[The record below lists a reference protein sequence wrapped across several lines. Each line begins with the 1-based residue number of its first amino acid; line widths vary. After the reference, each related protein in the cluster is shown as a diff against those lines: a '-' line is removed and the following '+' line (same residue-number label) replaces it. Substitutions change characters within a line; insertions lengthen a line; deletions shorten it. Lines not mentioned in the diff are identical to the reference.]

1 MSADIIIVDDTPENL
16 TVLRDLLT
24 REGYRVRPVLQGEMA
39 LRIARKEPPDLI
51 LLDVLMPGLNGY
63 ETCERL
69 KADPLTAD
77 CPVLFI
83 SALDGTSDK
92 VRGFQA
98 GGLDYITK
106 PFRQEEVLARVRTH
120 LALRTAQKMLK
131 AQNAALVAA
140 ANLQA
145 DVERILRHDLRGP
158 LANIIA
164 FSELIAQESG
174 AATQTKENAQIISG
188 AAYSALSMVHGS
200 FDLLR
205 MERGSYQLQAET
217 FAVRDLLQQIFR
229 EMSAVARQ
237 KSISLRISDE
247 SGADEPG
254 FLIAGERLLTRSLFY
269 NLLKNAI
276 EASPVA
282 GEVHVSL
289 ACRAA
294 ERMVEVRLHNFGE
307 VPETLRENFFEKYAT
322 ANKLGGSGLGTY
334 SARLMALTQGGSI
347 SLDASTPGQTIL
359 AVILPAASG
368 NTAAVCQA
376 RQAMLS
382 EIAGQRLLIA
392 DDDPA
397 NRRYLASILP
407 ARQLFEAGNGHEALS
422 ILTSSTVDIALI
434 DLEMPGMHG
443 QEVVRQY
450 LASIRGSE
458 TSVPRTCLIALTGHD
473 DENTR
478 ARCLESGF
486 DRVLSKPPGK
496 EKLLSSM
503 YEALQAQAPLVELKR
518 DMERLM
524 PEFLQSRQAELARL
538 EAALKQGDNAA
549 IRSMAHRLQGS
560 FAMYGLPEASRYA
573 RAIEQCGAAADNEA
587 QRQLKMLEHYLAQ
600 LKIRYT

>member
-1 MSADIIIVDDTPENL
+1 MSADIIIADDTPENL
-16 TVLRDLLT
+16 TLLRDLLT
-24 REGYRVRPVLQGEMA
+24 QEGYRVRPVLQGELA

-92 VRGFQA
+92 VRGFQV

-120 LALRTAQKMLK
+120 LALRAAQKMLK
-131 AQNAALVAA
+131 AQNTALVAA

-174 AATQTKENAQIISG
+174 QETPVGENAKIIND
-188 AAYSALSMVHGS
+188 AAYSALSMIHGS

-205 MERGSYQLQAET
+205 MERGTYELRPET
-217 FAVRDLLQQIFR
+217 YAIRETLQQIFR
-229 EMSAVARQ
+229 EMGAIARQ
-237 KSISLRISDE
+237 KSLSLRLVDA
-247 SGADEPG
+247 GADDKAG
-254 FLIAGERLLTRSLFY
+254 FLVQGERLLTRSLFY

-276 EASPVA
+276 EASPEA
-282 GEVHVSL
+282 GEVSVSL

-307 VPETLRENFFEKYAT
+307 VPESLRAQFFEKYAT
-322 ANKLGGSGLGTY
+322 AGKIGGSGLGTY

-347 SLDASTPGQTIL
+347 SLDSSVPGQTTL
-359 AVILPAASG
+359 VVILPAAPENALPACQTSLVVAEEL
-368 NTAAVCQA
+368 AA
-376 RQAMLS
+376 
-382 EIAGQRLLIA
+382 QRLLIA

-407 ARQLFEAGNGHEALS
+407 ARQIFEAGNGNEALN
-422 ILTSSTVDIALI
+422 ILAEQTIDLALI
-434 DLEMPGMHG
+434 DLEMPGMSG
-443 QEVVRQY
+443 LDVVQAY
-450 LASIRGSE
+450 LASIGGRESR
-458 TSVPRTCLIALTGHD
+458 VPRSCLIALTGHR
-473 DENTR
+473 DEATF
-478 ARCLESGF
+478 ARCRESGF

-496 EKLLSSM
+496 ENLLANLHA
-503 YEALQAQAPLVELKR
+503 ALQDLAPVVELKR
-518 DMERLM
+518 DMARLM
-524 PEFLQSRQAELARL
+524 PEFLQSRQGELARL
-538 EAALKQGDNAA
+538 AAAIREEDNAA
-549 IRSMAHRLQGS
+549 VISQAHRMQGS
-560 FAMYGLPEASRYA
+560 FAMYGLQEASRHA
-573 RAIEQCGAAADNEA
+573 RAIEQCGVAAGDEA
-587 QRQLKMLEHYLAQ
+587 RRHLKMLEHYLAQ
-600 LKIRYT
+600 LKIRYS

>member
-16 TVLRDLLT
+16 TVLRDLLI

-83 SALDGTSDK
+83 SALDGTGDK
-92 VRGFQA
+92 VKGFQV

-106 PFRQEEVLARVRTH
+106 PFRQEEVLARVKTH

-145 DVERILRHDLRGP
+145 DVDRMLRHDLRGP

-164 FSELIAQESG
+164 FSELIAGESG
-174 AATQTKENAQIISG
+174 ATTPAGENAKIISG
-188 AAYSALSMVHGS
+188 AAYTALSMVHGS

-217 FAVRDLLQQIFR
+217 FAIRELLQQIFR
-229 EMSAVARQ
+229 EMSPIARQ
-237 KSISLRISDE
+237 KSISLRLADE
-247 SGADEPG
+247 SDAEDPG
-254 FLIAGERLLTRSLFY
+254 FMVSGERLLTRSLFY

-282 GEVHVSL
+282 GEVLVSL

-294 ERMVEVRLHNFGE
+294 ERMVEARIVNSGE
-307 VPETLRENFFEKYAT
+307 VPEILRERFFEKYAT
-322 ANKLGGSGLGTY
+322 ANKPGGSGLGTY

-347 SLDASTPGQTIL
+347 SLDASIPGQTSL
-359 AVILPAASG
+359 AVILPAAPG
-368 NTAAVCQA
+368 NAAAKCLVRPVTQA
-376 RQAMLS
+376 EFAS
-382 EIAGQRLLIA
+382 QRLLIA

-397 NRRYLASILP
+397 NRRYLASIIP
-407 ARQLFEAGNGHEALS
+407 AGQLVEASDGDQALRLLNS
-422 ILTSSTVDIALI
+422 MTIDLALI
-434 DLEMPGMHG
+434 DLEMPGLNG

-450 LASIRGSE
+450 LDSIGGSAASS
-458 TSVPRTCLIALTGHD
+458 PRTGLIALTGHD
-473 DENTR
+473 DEQTL
-478 ARCLESGF
+478 ATCLDCGF
-486 DRVLSKPPGK
+486 DRLLGKPPGQ
-496 EKLLSSM
+496 EKLLSVM
-503 YEALQAQAPLVELKR
+503 QEVLQERAPVIELKR
-518 DMERLM
+518 DMARLM
-524 PEFLQSRQAELARL
+524 PEFLQSRQAELLRL
-538 EAALKQGDNAA
+538 EAALKQEDNAA
-549 IRSMAHRLQGS
+549 IRSIAHRLQGS

-573 RAIEQCGAAADNEA
+573 RAIEQSGSASGNAAR
-587 QRQLKMLEHYLAQ
+587 QQLKMLDHYLAQ
-600 LKIRYT
+600 LKIRYI